1 MRMGGLI
8 AGVLFFLLA
17 GTPAADAQQARV
29 FVDPNSPTGSE
40 YDIPLERA
48 RREAS
53 PSAEGAQPSRSA
65 ASALFGEG
73 ISAPP
78 AQTSGSA
85 ARSSRGQSANGTGR
99 GGSAKGTSGGRR
111 GEVRSGRTVPAVVE
125 SAIKRPGAP
134 AGGAGS
140 LALLAAAGLAVAL
153 LGMGTG
159 LLLRRTRN
167 DGQ

>member
-85 ARSSRGQSANGTGR
+85 ARSSHGQSAE
-99 GGSAKGTSGGRR
+99 GTSGGRR

-140 LALLAAAGLAVAL
+140 IALLAAAGLAVAL